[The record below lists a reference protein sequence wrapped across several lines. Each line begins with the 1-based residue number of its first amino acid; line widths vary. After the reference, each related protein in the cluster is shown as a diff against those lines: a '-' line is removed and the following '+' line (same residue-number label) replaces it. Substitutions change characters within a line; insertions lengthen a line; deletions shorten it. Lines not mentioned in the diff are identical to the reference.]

1 MGAAE
6 TPLAPQPLL
15 ARDEAARVRLAANPD
30 TAPGVLQHLAADPLV
45 TVRAAVALNPAAPP
59 KLNLHLAADGDARVR
74 TLLAHKLATLL
85 PQTSSRERAGLREQ
99 VLATLST
106 LVGDEVVRVR
116 AAIADVLKEMPQAP
130 RELILRLA
138 EDAEVS
144 VSAPVIRLSPLLTTQ
159 DLLSLLAR
167 PPSAGTALAI
177 AGRSGLDEAVA
188 DAIAATANTAA
199 VATLLRNPSAAIRE
213 STLDAL
219 AARAVAHE
227 EWHDPLVRH
236 PRLSSRAARVL
247 SDFVATHLLEAL
259 AARADLDGGVVAELQ
274 ERLTARLQ
282 APPPAPDHCGTMD
295 AAITAAQ
302 RAVCEGKIDEA
313 VLLGAAQRGDTRLC
327 VALLAV
333 AAGTPVAVVERA
345 ATLRSAKGLISLV
358 WAAGFTMR
366 AAAVVQELL
375 GGLPPHALLH
385 ATPSGDFPLAAE
397 EMRWQLDLLKRLDR
411 HDY

>member
-1 MGAAE
+1 MAAAE
-6 TPLAPQPLL
+6 TPLAPQPPL

-30 TAPGVLQHLAADPLV
+30 TAPGVLQDLAADPLV

-59 KLNLHLAADGDARVR
+59 KLNLHLAGDGDARVR
-74 TLLAHKLATLL
+74 ALLAHKLATLL

-159 DLLSLLAR
+159 DLLNLLAR
-167 PPSAGTALAI
+167 PPSAGTAVAI

-219 AARAVAHE
+219 AARAAAHE

-247 SDFVATHLLEAL
+247 SDFDATHLLEAL
-259 AARADLDGGVVAELQ
+259 AARMDLDRGVVAELQ
-274 ERLTARLQ
+274 ERLSARLQ
-282 APPPAPDHCGTMD
+282 APLAPDHCGSMD

-302 RAVCEGKIDEA
+302 HAVREGKVDEA
-313 VLLGAAQRGDTRLC
+313 LLLAASQRGDTRLC

-345 ATLRSAKGLISLV
+345 ATLRSAKGLVSLV

-411 HDY
+411 PDY